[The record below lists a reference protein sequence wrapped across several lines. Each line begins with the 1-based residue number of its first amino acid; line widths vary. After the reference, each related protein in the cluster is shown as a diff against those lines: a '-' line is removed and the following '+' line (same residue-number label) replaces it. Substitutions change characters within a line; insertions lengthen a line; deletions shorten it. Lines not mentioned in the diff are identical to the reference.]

1 MRSCSPTASKAII
14 SRRAAHDRERLDTLS
29 NILKDWGTSMF
40 SNRYVR
46 TIILSR
52 VLLQLGVW
60 IRNYAVLLYVT
71 ELTNNNPVYVSLISV
86 SEFAPIFLFA
96 IIGGTFADRWRPKRT
111 MVWSD
116 LLSALSVVVVLLALM
131 NGGWLALLIGS
142 FISASLSQF
151 SQPSAM
157 KLYKRHVPNEQ
168 LQGVMAMS
176 QSLVA
181 IFMVLGPV
189 IGTFIFIQFGI
200 KTSLILTAGL
210 FLGSSLVLS
219 SLPRDAMEPKSANAG
234 GFIKELTAGMRYI
247 KSNQTLR
254 TLSLTFA
261 AVGLASGL
269 TQPLQ
274 IFIVI
279 EKLGQDKQFLQWS
292 VMTNGAAMLVGG
304 IAIIGIAKKV
314 KPQLLLMVGL
324 LVSAVCTIGI
334 GASTMI
340 WLTMIFLVISGL
352 FYPCIQGGIQT
363 LIVRN
368 TEGAFIGRVSGAIM
382 PVFMGMMVIGMFIS
396 GYLKDI
402 LSLLAVFVA
411 SGGLIII
418 GAFLLIPLIVEKRRK
433 TERVPAS

>member
-1 MRSCSPTASKAII
+1 
-14 SRRAAHDRERLDTLS
+14 
-29 NILKDWGTSMF
+29 
-40 SNRYVR
+40 
-46 TIILSR
+46 
-52 VLLQLGVW
+52 
-60 IRNYAVLLYVT
+60 
-71 ELTNNNPVYVSLISV
+71 
-86 SEFAPIFLFA
+86 
-96 IIGGTFADRWRPKRT
+96 

-116 LLSALSVVVVLLALM
+116 LLSGLSVVLVLLALM
-131 NGGWLALLIGS
+131 KGGWIALLIGS
-142 FISASLSQF
+142 FVSASLSQF

-157 KLYKRHVPNEQ
+157 KLYKRHVPGEQ

-176 QSLVA
+176 QTLVA
-181 IFMVLGPV
+181 VFTVMGPV

-200 KTSLILTAGL
+200 KVPLVLTAVL

-219 SLPRDAMEPKSANAG
+219 SLPRDAEEPKSGDAG

-247 KSNQTLR
+247 GSNQSLR

-269 TQPLQ
+269 TMPLQ
-274 IFIVI
+274 IFIAI
-279 EKLGQDKQFLQWS
+279 ENLGLDKQFLQWL

-304 IAIIGIAKKV
+304 VAIMGIAKKV

-324 LVSAVCTIGI
+324 LVTAVCTIGI

-340 WLTMIFLVISGL
+340 WLTIVLLVISGL

-402 LSLLAVFVA
+402 VSLLAVYAA

-418 GAFLLIPLIVEKRRK
+418 GALLLIPLIVEKRSK
-433 TERVPAS
+433 AERSPAT